1 MKSKKYVLSEQEMPR
16 KWYNIMADMPRG
28 MEPPLHPGTG
38 QPCKPEDLAPIFPMN
53 LIEQEMSCEQF
64 IDIPEQVLDKYAIWR
79 PSPLYRAIALEKK
92 LDTPAKIYFKNEGVS
107 PAGSHKPNTALAQA
121 YYNKTA
127 GTKKITTET
136 GAGQWG
142 SALSMCCAFFGIEC
156 KVFMVKISYNQKP
169 YRRLMMETWG
179 ADCTASPSSETRA
192 GRTIL
197 EKDPES
203 PGSLGMAISEAV
215 EEAVAHDDT
224 KYALGSVLNHVMIH
238 QSIIGLE
245 AKKQMEMA
253 GDYPDVII
261 GSAGGGSNFAGL
273 AMPFALDKIN
283 GKKIDIIAVEPAS
296 CPTLTRGPF
305 AYDFGDTVQMTPL
318 LPMHTLGHNFVP
330 APIHAGGLRYHGMAP
345 IVSQLVLDNIVR
357 AESIHQIETFKAGL
371 IFARSEGYISA
382 PECNHAVAA
391 VINEALKAKQEA
403 KQKTIL
409 FNWSGHG
416 LVDLAAY
423 ENYFRGSLSDH
434 ELPQYQIDN
443 ALKDIK
449 PLPKPKQA
457 G

>member
-1 MKSKKYVLSEQEMPR
+1 MRAKKYVLNEQDMPR
-16 KWYNIMADMPRG
+16 KWYNIMADMPTP

-38 QPCKPEDLAPIFPMN
+38 QPVGPEDLAPIFPMN
-53 LIEQEMSCEQF
+53 LIEQEVSTQRW
-64 IDIPEQVLDKYAIWR
+64 IDIPEEVLDKYAIWR
-79 PSPLYRAIALEKK
+79 PSPLYRAYNLEKA

-107 PAGSHKPNTALAQA
+107 PAGSHKPNTALPQA
-121 YYNKTA
+121 YYNKVA

-142 SALSMCCAFFGIEC
+142 SALAMCCSFFGIEC

-179 ADCTASPSSETRA
+179 ANCTASPSNETRA
-192 GRTIL
+192 GRSIL
-197 EKDPES
+197 EKDPDS

-215 EEAVAHDDT
+215 EEAVSDDNT

-245 AKKQMEMA
+245 AIKQMKIA
-253 GDYPDVII
+253 GDYPDIII

-283 GKKIDIIAVEPAS
+283 GRDIDIIAVEPTS
-296 CPTLTRGPF
+296 CPTMTRGPF

-345 IVSQLVLDNIVR
+345 IVSQLILDGIIRPV
-357 AESIHQIETFKAGL
+357 SVHQIETFKAGFT
-371 IFARSEGYISA
+371 FARSEGFISA
-382 PECNHAVAA
+382 PECNHAIAIA
-391 VINEALKAKQEA
+391 IREALKAKEEG
-403 KQKTIL
+403 KEKTIL

-423 ENYFRGSLSDH
+423 EAYMRGNLSDH
-434 ELPQYQIDN
+434 ELPQEQIDA
-443 ALKDIK
+443 ALNDIAA
-449 PLPKPKQA
+449 LPKPRQA
-457 G
+457 T